1 MSKLHVR
8 FILEATFESPEQ
20 KTKFL
25 TLYGDKFFAL
35 IKEVKSKK
43 YFSFDYKYL
52 PSIRKML
59 RQHNNLESVI
69 PEIKNSLP
77 EENLIKLLEVV
88 PLFGVS
94 PIDLQAFILLGLGL
108 REIKPAQN

>member
-1 MSKLHVR
+1 MASKFYVR
-8 FILEATFESPEQ
+8 FILEANFESPEQ

-25 TLYGDKFFAL
+25 NLYGAKFFTL

-43 YFSFDYKYL
+43 YFSLDYKYL
-52 PSIRKML
+52 DGIRQLL
-59 RQHNNLESVI
+59 RKHDKLESAI
-69 PEIKNSLP
+69 PVIKNFLP

-88 PLFGVS
+88 PLFSVS

-108 REIKPAQN
+108 REIKAN